1 MRTSLLTLL
10 LMALWRIKR
19 PENLKEHSPQNLGR
33 VLGLDRAPEVKTLRR
48 KLASLAATGRAAQ
61 FGDALAQQRVLL
73 RGTAMGFLYVDGHVR
88 VYHGQHAL
96 PKAHVARMRLS
107 KPATSD

>member
-1 MRTSLLTLL
+1 LLTLL

-19 PENLKEHSPQNLGR
+19 PENLKEHSPQDLGR

-48 KLASLAATGRAAQ
+48 KLARLAATGRAARL
-61 FGDALAQQRVLL
+61 GEALARRRVEL
-73 RGTAMGFLYVDGHVR
+73 RGKAMGFLYVDGHVR

-96 PKAHVARMRLS
+96 PKAHFDAGHLGLLGQ
-107 KPATSD
+107 